1 MAYPYRHAK
10 ETPVVSAGF
19 GDPSARTLD
28 GWKKRGGYTALE
40 KALSMTPEQVID
52 EVKASGLRG
61 RGGAGFPTGV
71 KWSFMKD
78 DGKTHYLLIN
88 ADESEPGAF
97 KDRELMRWTPHQ
109 LLEGSLIGAYAIR
122 AQHVY
127 IYVRGEFFE
136 PAQILARA
144 IEEVYSAGIAGPK
157 VMGKGPAIDITLHLG
172 AGAYIC
178 GEETALMNS
187 LEGRR
192 GQPRI
197 KPPFPAVMGA
207 FSQPTTINNVETLCV
222 VPHIVNKGAGWYK
235 GFGTEKSAGTKLFN
249 VSGHVVRRG
258 NYEFPLGFSF
268 KELIYDV
275 CGGIRDGRKLKAVI
289 PGGSSVPILTADEV
303 DIPLDY
309 ESVVAA
315 GSMLGTASVIVMDDA
330 TCIVKQ
336 VRRIVEFYA
345 HESCGQ
351 CTPCRE
357 GTAWTARI
365 LRRIEN
371 GIGTEDELDTLLD
384 LSDKMTGTT
393 ICVLSDSTAAPIIS
407 SIKKFRDEYLGHIH
421 DGVCIATG
429 KRVREGGAHVHSEP
443 ALAH

>member
-1 MAYPYRHAK
+1 MAYPYRHER
-10 ETPVVSAGF
+10 ETRILSEAF
-19 GDPSARTLD
+19 GDPKARTLA
-28 GWKKRGGYTALE
+28 GWKERDGYKALE
-40 KALSMTPEQVID
+40 KALGMGRD
-52 EVKASGLRG
+52 EVIEVVKQSGLRG

-71 KWSFMKD
+71 KWSFMPKD
-78 DGKTHYLLIN
+78 DGKPHYLLIN

-97 KDRELMRWTPHQ
+97 KDRELIRWTPHQ
-109 LLEGSLIGAYAIR
+109 LIEGALLGAYAIR

-127 IYVRGEFFE
+127 IYIRGEFFE

-144 IEEVYSAGIAGPK
+144 IEEAYAAGLAGK
-157 VMGKGPAIDITLHLG
+157 NILGSGVDIDITLHCG

-178 GEETALMNS
+178 GEETGLMNS

-197 KPPFPAVMGA
+197 KPPFPAAVGA
-207 FSQPTTINNVETLCV
+207 FGMPTTINNVETV
-222 VPHIVNKGAGWYK
+222 SSVPHIIRNGAEWYRS
-235 GFGTEKSAGTKLFN
+235 FGTEKSPGTKLFN

-258 NYEFPLGFSF
+258 NFELPLGFNL

-275 CGGIRDGRKLKAVI
+275 CGGIRDGRSLKAVI
-289 PGGSSVPILTADEV
+289 PGGSSVPILSADEI
-303 DIPLDY
+303 DIPMDY
-309 ESVVAA
+309 EGVAKA

-357 GTAWTARI
+357 GTAWLAKI
-365 LRRIEN
+365 LRRIER
-371 GIGTEDELDTLLD
+371 GEGREEDLDVLLD
-384 LSDKMTGTT
+384 VGQNMTGTT
-393 ICVLSDSTAAPIIS
+393 ICVLSDSAAAPVAS
-407 SIKKFRDEYLGHIH
+407 SIQKFRDEYLAHIR
-421 DGVCIATG
+421 DGAC
-429 KRVREGGAHVHSEP
+429 
-443 ALAH
+443 LAAAVAV

>member
-1 MAYPYRHAK
+1 MAYPYRHPK
-10 ETPVVSAGF
+10 ETRILSEAF
-19 GDPSARTLD
+19 GDPSARTLE
-28 GWKKRGGYTALE
+28 GWKKRGGYKALE
-40 KALSMTPEQVID
+40 AALNMTPEEVVSVIK
-52 EVKASGLRG
+52 ESGLRG

-71 KWSFMKD
+71 KWSFFKD
-78 DGKTHYLLIN
+78 DGKPHYFLIN

-109 LLEGSLIGAYAIR
+109 VIEGAMIGAHAIR

-127 IYVRGEFFE
+127 IYIRGEFFE

-144 IEEVYSAGIAGPK
+144 IEECYAAGIAGK
-157 VMGKGPAIDITLHLG
+157 NVMGTGRTIDVTLHLG

-197 KPPFPAVMGA
+197 KPPYPAVSGA
-207 FSQPTTINNVETLCV
+207 FGQPTNINNVETVCA
-222 VPHIVNKGAGWYK
+222 VPHIVNNGGAWYK
-235 GFGTEKSAGTKLFN
+235 TFGTEKSPGTKLFN

-258 NYEFPLGFSF
+258 NFEFPLGFSL

-289 PGGSSVPILTADEV
+289 PGGSSVPILSADEI
-303 DIPLDY
+303 DIALDY
-309 ESVVAA
+309 ESVAAA
-315 GSMLGTASVIVMDDA
+315 GTMLGTASIIVMDDA
-330 TCIVKQ
+330 TCMVKQ
-336 VRRIVEFYA
+336 VRRMVDFYA

-357 GTAWTARI
+357 GTAWLAKI
-365 LRRIEN
+365 LRRIET
-371 GIGTEDELDTLLD
+371 GQGSEADLDALLD
-384 LSDKMTGTT
+384 IGKNMTGTT
-393 ICVLSDSTAAPIIS
+393 ICVLSDSAAAPTAS
-407 SIKKFRDEYLGHIH
+407 SIKKFRDEYLSHIR
-421 DGVCIATG
+421 DGVCNA
-429 KRVREGGAHVHSEP
+429 RAVAAGAN
-443 ALAH
+443 A